1 MKKIFTFIA
10 VCLMSLQFATAQ
22 EVCFAETIQEQ
33 MPEFVGGEEALTEWI
48 ENNISYPM
56 MAEVYSIEGKVVVA
70 FDINEDGSV
79 GNVQLE
85 SAADPIFAD
94 EVVSRIEKMPQWIPG
109 MQNGRYVKVRYT
121 LPISFVF

>member
-1 MKKIFTFIA
+1 
-10 VCLMSLQFATAQ
+10 
-22 EVCFAETIQEQ
+22 

-56 MAEVYSIEGKVVVA
+56 MAEVYSIEGKVVVT

>member
-22 EVCFAETIQEQ
+22 EAFVEENIQEQ

-56 MAEVYSIEGKVVVA
+56 MAEVYSIEGKVVVT

>member
-22 EVCFAETIQEQ
+22 EVFEVENIQEQ
-33 MPEFVGGEEALTEWI
+33 MPEFVGGEEALAEWI

-56 MAEVYSIEGKVVVA
+56 MADLFSMEGRVVVS

-79 GNVQLE
+79 GNIQVE
-85 SAADPIFAD
+85 EAANIILAD
-94 EVVSRIEKMPQWIPG
+94 EVVSRLEMMPRWIPG
-109 MQNGRYVKVRYT
+109 MQNGRYVKVTYT